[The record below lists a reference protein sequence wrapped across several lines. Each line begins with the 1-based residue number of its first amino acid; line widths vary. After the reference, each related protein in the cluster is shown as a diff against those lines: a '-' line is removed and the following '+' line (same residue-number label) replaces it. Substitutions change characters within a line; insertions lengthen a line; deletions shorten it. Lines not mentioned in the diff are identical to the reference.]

1 MKKNSIL
8 IIAIAALGVLT
19 SCTTDA
25 ATGQRHL
32 SPELEAAA
40 TRVATH
46 ALTSAEAAIN
56 ARIDK
61 ALQVPASGK

>member
-8 IIAIAALGVLT
+8 IIAIAALGALT

-46 ALTSAEAAIN
+46 ALTSAEASLN
-56 ARIDK
+56 ARIDS
-61 ALQVPASGK
+61 ALRVPVTGK

>member
-1 MKKNSIL
+1 MKKNSIV
-8 IIAIAALGVLT
+8 IIVSAALGVLT
-19 SCTTDA
+19 GCTTDA

-46 ALTSAEAAIN
+46 ALTSAESALN
-56 ARIDK
+56 ARIAK
-61 ALQVPASGK
+61 AMKVPTTGK